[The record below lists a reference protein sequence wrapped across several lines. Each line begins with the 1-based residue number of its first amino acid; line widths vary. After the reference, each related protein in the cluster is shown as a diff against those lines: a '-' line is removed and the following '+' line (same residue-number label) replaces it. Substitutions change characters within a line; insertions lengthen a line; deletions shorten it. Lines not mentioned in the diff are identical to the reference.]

1 MASVAK
7 YNEDNRKLREKLN
20 NTLLSDEDTQA
31 ILDQIDENNRIIEEL
46 SKKEKTIIPIRG
58 RKVSNST
65 GKKIRKARLT
75 DNKFT
80 L

>member
-1 MASVAK
+1 MASIAK
-7 YNEDNRKLREKLN
+7 YNEENRKLREKLN
-20 NTLLSDEDTQA
+20 STILGDEDVQS

-46 SKKEKTIIPIRG
+46 SKKEKVVIPIRG
-58 RKVSNST
+58 RKVSTVT
-65 GKKIRKARLT
+65 GKKIRKSRLT

>member
-7 YNEDNRKLREKLN
+7 YKEDNRKLREKLDK
-20 NTLLSDEDTQA
+20 TILSDEDVQS

-58 RKVSNST
+58 HKVSNAT
-65 GKKIRKARLT
+65 GKKVRKSRLT
-75 DNKFT
+75 ENKFT